1 MRKQWEMWGQSSH
14 LSFCIVKQTL
24 TDIATNQP
32 RASVGCPLFIVRATT
47 LDTAII
53 CGLISAASAIIVS
66 VITAVYN
73 NKLIVYRLEQ
83 LEKKMDGNSELTKRV
98 VVLETKVEALEN
110 DGK

>member
-1 MRKQWEMWGQSSH
+1 M
-14 LSFCIVKQTL
+14 
-24 TDIATNQP
+24 
-32 RASVGCPLFIVRATT
+32 
-47 LDTAII
+47 DTAII

-83 LEKKMDGNSELTKRV
+83 LESKMDGTAELTKRV
-98 VVLETKVEALEN
+98 VILETKIEALES

>member
-1 MRKQWEMWGQSSH
+1 M
-14 LSFCIVKQTL
+14 
-24 TDIATNQP
+24 
-32 RASVGCPLFIVRATT
+32 RATT

-73 NKLIVYRLEQ
+73 NKLLMYRIEQ
-83 LEKKMDGNSELTKRV
+83 LEKKMDKHNNVIERV
-98 VVLETKVEALEN
+98 TALEIKVSDLEN

>member
-1 MRKQWEMWGQSSH
+1 
-14 LSFCIVKQTL
+14 
-24 TDIATNQP
+24 
-32 RASVGCPLFIVRATT
+32 

-73 NKLIVYRLEQ
+73 NKLIMYRLEQ
-83 LEKKMDGNSELTKRV
+83 LEKKMDKHNNVIERV
-98 VVLETKVEALEN
+98 TILETKVNDLEN